1 MAGKPCAS
9 RLAVNFTLDVDI
21 RLVSGPFQAR
31 SMSMDTMM
39 RLKLRAKV
47 SLTFNLARNARL
59 GPFEARYYCHVLG
72 TLVYTMEATKNV
84 EIGKTATGKCDQK
97 IFPCD
102 QYFTSFPFQFKFLI
116 TPSLSHNNAGKSW
129 FGLCRHSKL

>member
-47 SLTFNLARNARL
+47 SLTFNLARNAR
-59 GPFEARYYCHVLG
+59 
-72 TLVYTMEATKNV
+72 
-84 EIGKTATGKCDQK
+84 Q
-97 IFPCD
+97 
-102 QYFTSFPFQFKFLI
+102 S
-116 TPSLSHNNAGKSW
+116 SLD
-129 FGLCRHSKL
+129 LDRSKLDNIAMF